1 MDEYYEAV
9 AALPKWLAD
18 PLRQM
23 PQPIAAQVQEVRIR
37 AGCALRFTIRG
48 EQRTARELPDL
59 LPGLREW
66 RASGQQIEEIFYA
79 LCKGSVHSYQEEL
92 AQGYLTL
99 AGGHRV
105 GVGGKYLARDGA
117 REGPDTLLQTV
128 YSLNLRIARTRAVA
142 LPPTLL
148 EMLQGRFIGLLV
160 VGEPGSGKTTLL
172 REIARSLA
180 GQNRG
185 VAAVD
190 EREELFPAQESGAA
204 VALDCIAGLPKR
216 KAVQMALRTLGPQ
229 VILLDELGGL
239 DEAAALE
246 QGFFSGV
253 DFVASLHAANWEE
266 ALRRPQVRYL
276 QTHGMVRAVALL
288 EDRAAPGRIREVR
301 WL

>member
-1 MDEYYEAV
+1 
-9 AALPKWLAD
+9 
-18 PLRQM
+18 
-23 PQPIAAQVQEVRIR
+23 
-37 AGCALRFTIRG
+37 
-48 EQRTARELPDL
+48 
-59 LPGLREW
+59 
-66 RASGQQIEEIFYA
+66 
-79 LCKGSVHSYQEEL
+79 
-92 AQGYLTL
+92 
-99 AGGHRV
+99 
-105 GVGGKYLARDGA
+105 
-117 REGPDTLLQTV
+117 
-128 YSLNLRIARTRAVA
+128 VA
-142 LPPTLL
+142 LPPALL

-180 GQNRG
+180 GQNRA
-185 VAAVD
+185 VAVVD

-288 EDRAAPGRIREVR
+288 EGRAAPGRIREVR